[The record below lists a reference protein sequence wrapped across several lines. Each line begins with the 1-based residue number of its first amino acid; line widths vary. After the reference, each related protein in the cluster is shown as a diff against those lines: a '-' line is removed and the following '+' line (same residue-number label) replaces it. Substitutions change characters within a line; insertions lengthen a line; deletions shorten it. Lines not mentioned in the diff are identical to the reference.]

1 MFQAHGV
8 NFVRASHT
16 SLAQNAQQ
24 VSRDD
29 FRAKYLII
37 AVWIDVDTTYGEW
50 RLDFSYLMRQ
60 F

>member
-1 MFQAHGV
+1 MLTGQLDYVKLFKTCVRSVMFQAHGV

-37 AVWIDVDTTYGEW
+37 AV
-50 RLDFSYLMRQ
+50 
-60 F
+60 